1 MGVQRGALAG
11 DGVDSGG
18 VGVLASE
25 LEVAGKFSKV
35 DSPSVV
41 SSWLIGTS
49 AEKLQVTLI
58 TQTAIIG
65 SR

>member
-41 SSWLIGTS
+41 SS
-49 AEKLQVTLI
+49 
-58 TQTAIIG
+58 
-65 SR
+65 